1 MHQVTKLMLNAVL
14 GSLLAFSL
22 NARATT
28 LASDNFTLSSGTNLA
43 MITDTESSGVGI
55 YSVIQGTNT
64 TALSITNITGFG
76 TGNVLRWPGGGETY
90 YRAFNSDTT
99 LTLNN
104 LATGETLRLAFDI
117 RFAGF
122 FSSADNFSFGFVGT
136 SVPNSIAYANLD
148 LNSGG
153 GYASEF
159 RYRTNSF
166 NMSDNIA
173 SAIIGNTFTEPAS
186 VSGTGYTMKLEVTRL
201 TNGFRLDYHRDGSLT
216 GTTTGLTATAFV
228 TTMSTATISGIAFR
242 GVVGLTTYIDNLLV
256 ERTLNLPTPT
266 ISGVTPSQSILS
278 GTSSITL
285 TGIVSAAGPVY
296 PADGEVVAVTIN
308 GVTSN
313 ATVSGGAG
321 GFTVEYPTATLDT
334 LGSPYTI
341 TYAYAG
347 GINLSAAAD
356 DTSTTLTVLPS
367 GPEPTGSTNTSIV
380 LSSGQIRFDFALAS
394 GAVYRVQANTNL
406 LDGSGWSD
414 LTDPLTN
421 DAGAST
427 YFMDMNTSAFPA
439 RSYRVTSP

>member
-1 MHQVTKLMLNAVL
+1 MHQVTKLTLNAVL

-22 NARATT
+22 NARAIT
-28 LASDNFTLSSGTNLA
+28 LASDNFSLAVGTNLSTV
-43 MITDTESSGVGI
+43 TDTESAGVGT
-55 YSVIQGTNT
+55 YTVIQGTPS
-64 TALSITNITGFG
+64 TALSITNFTGFG
-76 TGNVLRWPGGGETY
+76 SGNVLRWPGGGQTY
-90 YRAFNSDTT
+90 YRAFNGGAAFA
-99 LTLNN
+99 LNN
-104 LATGETLRLAFDI
+104 LATDETLRLSFDI
-117 RFAGF
+117 RFAG
-122 FSSADNFSFGFVGT
+122 SLNGADNFSFGFISFPQPT
-136 SVPNSIAYANLD
+136 SIAYANLD
-148 LNSGG
+148 LYDAGTGLNSD
-153 GYASEF
+153 F
-159 RYRTNSF
+159 RYRSSSF
-166 NMSDNIA
+166 NLSENGAQIN
-173 SAIIGNTFTEPAS
+173 NTFTEPAT
-186 VSGTGYTMKLEVTRL
+186 VLGTGYAMKLEVTRL
-201 TNGFRLDYHRDGSLT
+201 ATGFRLDYYRDNTLVGS
-216 GTTTGLTATAFV
+216 TTGLTASAFV
-228 TTMSTATISGIAFR
+228 TAMGGTNITGIAFR
-242 GVVGLTTYIDNLLV
+242 GIATATIYIDNLLV

-266 ISGVTPSQSILS
+266 ISGVTPSQAIPY
-278 GTSSITL
+278 GTSSVTL
-285 TGIVSAAGPVY
+285 TGLVSAAGPVY
-296 PADGEVVAVTIN
+296 PVDGEVVAVTIN

-367 GPEPTGSTNTSIV
+367 GPEPTGSTNTSMT

-427 YFMDMNTSAFPA
+427 YFMDTNTSAFPA